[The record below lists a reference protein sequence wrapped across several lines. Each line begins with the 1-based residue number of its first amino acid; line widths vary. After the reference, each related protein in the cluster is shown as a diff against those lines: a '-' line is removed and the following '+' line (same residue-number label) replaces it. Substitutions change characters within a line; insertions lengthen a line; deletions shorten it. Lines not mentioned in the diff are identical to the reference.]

1 MVPLTEEGYITKEEF
16 FSFYRDLSLNI
27 LNDKTF
33 GKFVSSHWNYDLQIK
48 EDLKVEEVKEA
59 IKMIRFK
66 LIQMTDGTHEEFL
79 LKRVFDEF
87 DLNKNGVLSE
97 EELYAMLVKMEIP
110 TQDRLIKPLIRKLD
124 RNQNGRV

>member
-1 MVPLTEEGYITKEEF
+1 MPLTEEGYITKEEF

-33 GKFVSSHWNYDLQIK
+33 GKFVSSHWNYNLQIK

-66 LIQMTDGTHEEFL
+66 LIQMTDGTHE
-79 LKRVFDEF
+79 
-87 DLNKNGVLSE
+87 
-97 EELYAMLVKMEIP
+97 
-110 TQDRLIKPLIRKLD
+110 
-124 RNQNGRV
+124 